1 MKVLEGGH
9 KNEARGSGRASG
21 AGVDMLEKDMSEGR
35 QVKAPHGPRS
45 VKFALALHVSE
56 RGDGATRLRL
66 RSASLRP

>member
-1 MKVLEGGH
+1 MKALEGGH
-9 KNEARGSGRASG
+9 KNEGRGTGRASG

-35 QVKAPHGPRS
+35 QVKARHGPRS
-45 VKFALALHVSE
+45 VEFALALHVSE